1 MSAAMFRKVKHRLRN
16 LLPSSQLLRVANGM
30 VVKSDARWKEKFEV
44 NGISA
49 ELMFK
54 VFDSGGKW
62 DFLFGKTLLEK
73 FKAVHEYAQD
83 EITIHSTK
91 GKTTLK
97 NQLYV
102 IAQQSPTTPVCIVTD
117 EAQLEGGNQLSEV
130 DMEMLKGNTNLF
142 THLTEPH
149 KTERVQELIQLI
161 NIGDNLSMAE
171 RQKVRQLI
179 SSFADIFALSVSKVT
194 VVEDAI
200 HHLDIPPNTSFS
212 LKVHQKPLTPPQR
225 HYLYMSIDTMLEAGV
240 IEACK
245 PEDIKCMSATTLA
258 QKAHQGKGLSLKEL
272 QHCKGTYL
280 WSSLGMLSYYYVHY
294 LYDRTVLPTPSL
306 ISL

>member
-102 IAQQSPTTPVCIVTD
+102 IAQQRD
-117 EAQLEGGNQLSEV
+117 R
-130 DMEMLKGNTNLF
+130 K
-142 THLTEPH
+142 
-149 KTERVQELIQLI
+149 
-161 NIGDNLSMAE
+161 
-171 RQKVRQLI
+171 
-179 SSFADIFALSVSKVT
+179 SVV
-194 VVEDAI
+194 
-200 HHLDIPPNTSFS
+200 
-212 LKVHQKPLTPPQR
+212 
-225 HYLYMSIDTMLEAGV
+225 
-240 IEACK
+240 
-245 PEDIKCMSATTLA
+245 
-258 QKAHQGKGLSLKEL
+258 
-272 QHCKGTYL
+272 
-280 WSSLGMLSYYYVHY
+280 
-294 LYDRTVLPTPSL
+294 
-306 ISL
+306 